1 MAPSSEPLVLAG
13 EFPPATRDQWRELV
27 DGVLKGRPFEKV
39 LVNRLHDGI
48 ELQPLYTAEDVPAG
62 DATIGVPGSAPFVR
76 GAAPASTGWDVRQ
89 HHAVV
94 DVASA
99 NAAMLTDLER
109 GATSLWVR
117 CDPGSLAA
125 ALDGVLLDL
134 AGVVLDAGPAF
145 ADAAAAL
152 EQLWSQQG
160 VALTAVTGGFGAD
173 PIAYGAPVGPAVDL
187 AQRGVARHPGMRA
200 ITVDGT
206 VWNDAGGSDVDE
218 LAITLA
224 AAVAYLRA
232 LIERGLSLADAAS
245 QIEFRFAATADQFAT
260 VAKLRA
266 ARRLWSR
273 VTELSGGVQ
282 PQTQHAVT
290 SAAMM
295 TARDPWV
302 NILRTTVAC
311 FGAAVGG
318 ANAVT
323 VRPFDHA
330 IGQPDGF
337 SRRLARNTQAILLDE
352 SNLARVIDPGGGSW
366 FVEHLTD
373 DMARAAWSFFREI
386 ERAGGIAA
394 ALDSGLVRDRLDAT
408 WAERQSAIAHR
419 KDPITG
425 VSEFPD
431 VAEAPVVRPPA
442 PPAPDAVVPRRRYAA
457 GFERLRD
464 RADAAPQRP
473 TVFLANLG
481 PVAVHTARATFAKNF
496 FEAGGIATLGND
508 GFESPVEV
516 ERAFAESGA
525 TIACIC
531 SSDAVY
537 DERADA
543 TAVALRTAGAR
554 RVYLAGRRATE
565 GVDDLIYVGCD
576 ALAVLE
582 SALDAALGESATDT
596 KGTDR

>member
-1 MAPSSEPLVLAG
+1 MAPPSEPLVLAG
-13 EFPPATRDQWRELV
+13 EFPPADRDQWRALV

-48 ELQPLYTAEDVPAG
+48 ELQPLYTADDVSVG
-62 DATIGVPGSAPFVR
+62 DAALGLPGAAPFVR
-76 GAAPASTGWDVRQ
+76 GAEPAATGWDVRQ
-89 HHAVV
+89 HHVVV
-94 DVASA
+94 DAPSA

-117 CDPGSLAA
+117 SEPGLLAA
-125 ALDGVLLDL
+125 ALDGVYLDL

-145 ADAAAAL
+145 AEAAAAL
-152 EQLWSQQG
+152 EQLWSEQG
-160 VALTAVTGGFGAD
+160 VPLTAVSGGFGAD
-173 PIAYGAPVGPAVDL
+173 PIAYGAAIDPAVDL
-187 AQRGVARHPGMRA
+187 AVSGAARHPRFRA

-206 VWNDAGGSDVDE
+206 VWHDAGGSDVDE

-224 AAVAYLRA
+224 AGVAYLRA
-232 LIERGLSLADAAS
+232 LTARGLPLAEAAS
-245 QIEFRFAATADQFAT
+245 QIEFRLAATADQFAT
-260 VAKLRA
+260 IAKFRA
-266 ARRLWSR
+266 ARRLWAR

-282 PQTQHAVT
+282 PQAQHAVT

-302 NILRTTVAC
+302 NMLRTTVAC

-318 ANAVT
+318 ADAIT

-330 IGQPDGF
+330 IGQSDSF
-337 SRRLARNTQAILLDE
+337 SRRVARNTQAILLDE
-352 SNLARVIDPGGGSW
+352 SNLSRVTDPGGGSW
-366 FVEHLTD
+366 FVEHLSD
-373 DMARAAWSFFREI
+373 EMANVAWTSFRDI
-386 ERAGGIAA
+386 ERAGGIVA
-394 ALDSGLVRDRLDAT
+394 ALDSGMVRERLDAA
-408 WAERQSAIAHR
+408 WNERLSAIARR

-431 VAEAPVVRPPA
+431 IAEVPVVRPPA
-442 PPAPDAVVPRRRYAA
+442 PAAPDAVVPRRRYAE

-464 RADAAPQRP
+464 RADAADERP

-496 FEAGGIATLGND
+496 FEAGGIATIGND

-516 ERAFAESGA
+516 EGAFGDSGA

-554 RVYLAGRRATE
+554 RVYLAGRRATD

-576 ALAVLE
+576 ALTVLE
-582 SALDAALGESATDT
+582 SALDAVLGESAGDQ
-596 KGTDR
+596 KRSER